1 MAAIGLT
8 ESDLQDSIHTLYEAD
23 ATTPASTDD
32 DYTIRRRLINVMI
45 NRWENN
51 MGTLWNELWTNTAV
65 VSTGATLTI
74 AAGDTTYAAP
84 TSFLFPGG
92 FVLIM
97 DGTDQIA
104 KIPVIKPEEAQ
115 ISTTQAAYFRGNTS
129 QGYTLVL
136 TQDPA
141 VDWVGKTL
149 KYDYYKRAE
158 AMAATTDTPEMADPY
173 YIVYAVVAELHRGD
187 NNLPL
192 YEAALTEAEERL
204 KQMVMKNTM
213 YTNYQDYGLQ
223 DQQFITS
230 GGAFGS

>member
-45 NRWENN
+45 NRWEHN
-51 MGTLWNELWTNTAV
+51 MGTLWNELWTNTSII
-65 VSTGATLTI
+65 STGATLTI
-74 AAGDTTYAAP
+74 GASTKTYAAP

-92 FVLIM
+92 FIFIM
-97 DGTDQIA
+97 DGSDIFA
-104 KIPVIKPEEAQ
+104 KIPVVKPEEAQ
-115 ISTTQAAYFRGNTS
+115 ISTSQAAYFTGNTS
-129 QGYTLVL
+129 SGYTLRL
-136 TQDPA
+136 TEDPA
-141 VDWVGKTL
+141 DDWVGKTL

-158 AMAATTDTPEMADPY
+158 AMAATTDIPEMADPY

-187 NNLPL
+187 NNLSL
-192 YEAALTEAEERL
+192 YESALTEAEERL

-223 DQQFITS
+223 DQQFITT